1 MVVVTDK
8 KYYMDNFLVKKLD
21 LMADRTEKKMDNL
34 ILIDG
39 DEGQGK
45 SNLAMGV
52 AHYFAWKAKRT
63 FNVDNV
69 FFDLDELINFAKD
82 TKDKV
87 IVWDEGALGGMAA
100 EWWKKNQIEFVKLLM
115 IARKKRH
122 FIVICIPKFFK
133 LNEYLVVDRSIGL
146 LHVYARN
153 EIERGRFVY
162 YGKSNKEKLF
172 YNWRRTKQ
180 RNYKRY
186 YDFRGSFLEYLPKV
200 IDEAKYEAKKDDAIM
215 NFKKEKPKV
224 SEAAK
229 KKIEMHTEGKL
240 IDRLSKNMEGV
251 TQQKLEKWLEIPLA
265 TIQKRLR
272 DYRAANKPL
281 KD

>member
-52 AHYFAWKAKRT
+52 AHYFAWKAKRS

-69 FFDLDELINFAKD
+69 FFDLDKLIDFAKD
-82 TKDKV
+82 TEDKV

-200 IDEAKYEAKKDDAIM
+200 IDEAAYEAKKDDAIM
-215 NFKKEKPKV
+215 NFKKVAPKITD
-224 SEAAK
+224 AAK
-229 KKIEMHTEGKL
+229 AKIRREFDGEVLSAFEEYFPEFPKKDRAKVLNIAPQHLSRRLESYSKL
-240 IDRLSKNMEGV
+240 SN
-251 TQQKLEKWLEIPLA
+251 P
-265 TIQKRLR
+265 
-272 DYRAANKPL
+272 NS
-281 KD
+281 

>member
-1 MVVVTDK
+1 
-8 KYYMDNFLVKKLD
+8 
-21 LMADRTEKKMDNL
+21 
-34 ILIDG
+34 
-39 DEGQGK
+39 
-45 SNLAMGV
+45 
-52 AHYFAWKAKRT
+52 
-63 FNVDNV
+63 
-69 FFDLDELINFAKD
+69 
-82 TKDKV
+82 
-87 IVWDEGALGGMAA
+87 
-100 EWWKKNQIEFVKLLM
+100 M

-200 IDEAKYEAKKDDAIM
+200 IDEKAYEDKKDDAIM
-215 NFKKEKPKV
+215 NFKKVAPKV
-224 SEAAK
+224 SEAYKAK
-229 KKIEMHTEGKL
+229 LFRERDGEILINIEKEFPEMPKGERAKMLGILPQAVSQRVESYSKL
-240 IDRLSKNMEGV
+240 
-251 TQQKLEKWLEIPLA
+251 
-265 TIQKRLR
+265 
-272 DYRAANKPL
+272 L
-281 KD
+281 KAKS

>member
-215 NFKKEKPKV
+215 NFKKEAPKITDAAKSKMKRLWEGQALLSFIKVFPQLTKQDLAKGFEIPPQAVSQRIEGYSKV
-224 SEAAK
+224 SKAK
-229 KKIEMHTEGKL
+229 
-240 IDRLSKNMEGV
+240 N
-251 TQQKLEKWLEIPLA
+251 
-265 TIQKRLR
+265 
-272 DYRAANKPL
+272 
-281 KD
+281 

>member
-8 KYYMDNFLVKKLD
+8 KYYMDNLLVKKLD
-21 LMADRTEKKMDNL
+21 LMVDRTDKKMDNL
-34 ILIDG
+34 VLIDG

-52 AHYFAWKAKRT
+52 AHYFAFKSKRT
-63 FNVDNV
+63 FTVDNV
-69 FFDLDELINFAKD
+69 FFDLDKLIDFAKD
-82 TKDKV
+82 GEDKV

-100 EWWKKNQIEFVKLLM
+100 EWWKKNQLEFIKLLM

-180 RNYKRY
+180 RHYKRN

-200 IDEAKYEAKKDDAIM
+200 IDEEVYEAKKDDAIM
-215 NFKKEKPKV
+215 NFKKEAPKIT
-224 SEAAK
+224 EAAK
-229 KKIEMHTEGKL
+229 ARIRREFDGQVLLAFEEHFPEFPKKDRAKVLNIAPQHLSRRVESYSKL
-240 IDRLSKNMEGV
+240 NNPNE
-251 TQQKLEKWLEIPLA
+251 
-265 TIQKRLR
+265 
-272 DYRAANKPL
+272 
-281 KD
+281 